1 MRENSSEESFN
12 YYNDKLASMA
22 HSLESVLF
30 NRRLR
35 KNHFTRRC
43 NPINPNHSTHNQSQI
58 HSTNHP
64 TPASLQN
71 HDNVRPRRRRKNTKR
86 LPTPNTNTPLDPS
99 SVVNLS
105 NVTLTHD
112 ETQLLARGLTFCPTP
127 LRQINWS
134 EVNADFDEFARRLRI
149 TEFFHDDVSSD
160 EPNPF
165 HPKSLWTPP
174 TNRDDALNAFL
185 NAVKHDLLTSK
196 PNRVCDNLPKTERD
210 ALITST

>member
-1 MRENSSEESFN
+1 MS
-12 YYNDKLASMA
+12 

-43 NPINPNHSTHNQSQI
+43 NPTNPNHSTHNQSQI

-64 TPASLQN
+64 TPSSLKN
-71 HDNVRPRRRRKNTKR
+71 HDNIRPRRRRKNTKR

-99 SVVNLS
+99 SIVNLS

-127 LRQINWS
+127 LRQINYWS
-134 EVNADFDEFARRLRI
+134 EVNADFDEFARRLLI
-149 TEFFHDDVSSD
+149 TEFFHDHDDVSSD

-165 HPKSLWTPP
+165 HPKVFGHP
-174 TNRDDALNAFL
+174 R
-185 NAVKHDLLTSK
+185 LTETMH
-196 PNRVCDNLPKTERD
+196 LT
-210 ALITST
+210 LF